1 MGYDDLVGHFGTPSE
16 ALPSTFFSRERSQ
29 TCAKVLGD
37 GRRALNQLALP
48 RSLMKLDETVIA
60 QPKDLLRSFV
70 ICADLGGLDDAQ
82 AATAAGMDPSTW
94 SQFKNG
100 TRGIKPL
107 ELNTF
112 MDQCGNELPLAYWA
126 YSRGYLLSPGRR
138 SSSAG
143 CGSRTKKTRS

>member
-1 MGYDDLVGHFGTPSE
+1 
-16 ALPSTFFSRERSQ
+16 
-29 TCAKVLGD
+29 
-37 GRRALNQLALP
+37 LNQLALP

-70 ICADLGGLDDAQ
+70 ICADLGGLDDSQ

-112 MDQCGNELPLAYWA
+112 MDQCGNEMPLAYWA
-126 YSRGYLLSPGRR
+126 YSRGYLLSPRETELERR
-138 SSSAG
+138 L
-143 CGSRTKKTRS
+143 RVKDEENKKLKDENRLLREIAVGKAA